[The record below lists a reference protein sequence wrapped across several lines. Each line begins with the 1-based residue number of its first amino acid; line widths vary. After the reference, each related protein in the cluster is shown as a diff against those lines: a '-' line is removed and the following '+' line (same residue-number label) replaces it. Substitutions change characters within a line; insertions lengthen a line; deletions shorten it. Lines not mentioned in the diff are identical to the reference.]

1 MRVAVDAMGGDY
13 APAVVLEGVAE
24 ALKLFPD
31 VHILLVGHQEKLAY
45 YLQKEHLKEGP
56 RLELVHA
63 EQVVEMGEPSTAS
76 LRAKKHSSIT
86 VCAELAARGRA
97 DCVVSA
103 GHTGAAVAATKV
115 KMRILKGVDRPA
127 LSTIMPAV
135 DGHFVLVDA
144 GANTDCTPL
153 NLAQFALMGE
163 VYAQMLLHIE
173 NPRIGLI
180 SVGGEDSKGNHL
192 TKEAFK
198 ILSNM
203 PINFVGNVEGH
214 DMFFGGA
221 DVVVCDGFSGNLVLK
236 TSESITSAVGH
247 WLKSCLM
254 KNTFRKAGALLAQN
268 AFTELKA
275 ISNFEEY
282 GGAPLM
288 GLNGICIIGHGAST
302 PKAVRNAIRVA
313 NDFAKMG
320 FPEKL
325 SARIFECGVQYAPS
339 PSGTE
344 ENKPAE
350 NHPDTPAEQ

>member
-1 MRVAVDAMGGDY
+1 MRIAVDAMGGDY
-13 APAVVLEGVAE
+13 APAVVVEGVAE
-24 ALKLFPD
+24 ALRMFPD
-31 VHILLVGHQEKLAY
+31 VDVILVGHQEKLAY
-45 YLQKEHLKEGP
+45 YLQKERLKNHP

-76 LRAKKHSSIT
+76 IRQKKNSSIT
-86 VCAELAARGRA
+86 VCAALTAEGRA
-97 DCVVSA
+97 DGVVSA

-127 LSTIMPAV
+127 LCTIMPAV
-135 DGHFVLVDA
+135 GGNFILCDA

-163 VYAQMLLHIE
+163 VYAQMYMHIE

-180 SVGGEDSKGNHL
+180 SVGGEDSKGNNL

-198 ILSNM
+198 ILSKM

-214 DMFFGGA
+214 DMFFRGA

-236 TSESITSAVGH
+236 TSESISSAIGH
-247 WLKSCLM
+247 WLKDCLM
-254 KNTFRKAGALLAQN
+254 KNAFRKAGALLAQN
-268 AFTELKA
+268 AFIELKA

-313 NDFAKMG
+313 NDFAKLG
-320 FPEKL
+320 LPEKL
-325 SARIFECGVQYAPS
+325 SARIFECGVQFAPPQKTATATPMTS
-339 PSGTE
+339 E
-344 ENKPAE
+344 EAPK
-350 NHPDTPAEQ
+350 Q